1 MEEHYPIK
9 DTLNEILAT
18 LQAALDT
25 DYVVGLL
32 VATAIISFIIGRM
45 SR

>member
-9 DTLNEILAT
+9 DTFVHITST

-32 VATAIISFIIGRM
+32 IATAFISFIIGRM
-45 SR
+45 TK

>member
-9 DTLNEILAT
+9 DTFVEITTT

-25 DYVVGLL
+25 DYVLGMLFA
-32 VATAIISFIIGRM
+32 VALISFIIGRM
-45 SR
+45 TK

>member
-1 MEEHYPIK
+1 MSDSYPIK
-9 DTLNEILAT
+9 DTFLQITST

-32 VATAIISFIIGRM
+32 IAVGIIAFILGRL
-45 SR
+45 SK